1 MAKAEHA
8 GEPHTTTHNDADDVV
23 AMIEEKR
30 EAIERLAES
39 EYALATHAEALLQI
53 ANTDG

>member
-1 MAKAEHA
+1 MAKAEYA
-8 GEPHTTTHNDADDVV
+8 GKPHTTAHNDSDDVV